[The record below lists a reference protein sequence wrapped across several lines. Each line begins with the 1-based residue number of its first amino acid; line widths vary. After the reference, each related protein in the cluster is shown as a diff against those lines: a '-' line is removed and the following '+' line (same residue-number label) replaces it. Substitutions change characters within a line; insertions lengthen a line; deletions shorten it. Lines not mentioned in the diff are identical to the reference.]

1 MAWVGGGGL
10 ISVGLIG
17 MLGCEGV
24 VSSGGNHVQGLVVG
38 WALGQGVG
46 GWFTC
51 VPVVVPVLDASLS

>member
-24 VSSGGNHVQGLVVG
+24 VSSGGNRVQGLVVG
-38 WALGQGVG
+38 WAGGSGCSG
-46 GWFTC
+46 GWWLVHLCTGWSSC
-51 VPVVVPVLDASLS
+51 S

>member
-1 MAWVGGGGL
+1 MAWVGEVGL

-38 WALGQGVG
+38 WAGRSG
-46 GWFTC
+46 
-51 VPVVVPVLDASLS
+51 